1 MSEDL
6 QIWYWADQKGVV
18 AFTQEVKYAVTDK
31 NGIPVMATGTQRNLV
46 RRAGR
51 ARADV
56 LMDKSLDDV
65 WEKLLDLMEES
76 YILTE
81 KLEKMDLETDVVNDF
96 AVPEQA
102 DLVKVKDKM
111 HGIAMAIALIEY
123 NHEFKTDESKAL
135 ERIKREAQHR
145 YEQAVGE

>member
-46 RRAGR
+46 RGAGR

-56 LMDKSLDDV
+56 LMDKALDDV
-65 WEKLLDLMEES
+65 WEKLLDLMEEK
-76 YILTE
+76 YAL
-81 KLEKMDLETDVVNDF
+81 M
-96 AVPEQA
+96 EQMELMEGRSHIISEIEPLRDNLA
-102 DLVKVKDKM
+102 KCKQRA
-111 HGIAMAIALIEY
+111 HGIATAIALIEY
-123 NHEFKTDESKAL
+123 NHEFKTDEPKAL